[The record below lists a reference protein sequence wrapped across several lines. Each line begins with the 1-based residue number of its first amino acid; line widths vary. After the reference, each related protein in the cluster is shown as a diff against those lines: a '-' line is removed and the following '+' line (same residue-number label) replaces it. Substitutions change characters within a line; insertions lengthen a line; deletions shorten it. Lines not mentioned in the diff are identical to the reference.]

1 LLDLDKF
8 AAGDPMLD
16 VTHLLFNFGQGGKV
30 EMRAFADEYFGHV
43 PAAWK
48 PRLAPYY
55 AWALLTEASTVDRGV
70 EGPRDTSRSR
80 RAGRNG
86 GKSPEEESGSRRAR
100 PEKSSASLL
109 EEAHAVVAGRQP
121 W

>member
-1 LLDLDKF
+1 
-8 AAGDPMLD
+8 MLD
-16 VTHLLFNFGQGGKV
+16 VTHLLFQLRRGGSAV
-30 EMRAFADEYFGHV
+30 TRAFAEEYFGHV

-55 AWALLTEASTVDRGV
+55 AWALLTEASAVDKSM

-86 GKSPEEESGSRRAR
+86 GKTPGEKSGSRRAR
-100 PEKSSASLL
+100 PEKRSAFLL
-109 EEAHAVVAGRQP
+109 EEAHAVVAGRHP